1 MRISILYTLF
11 AVFATAVNIGV
22 QDIAT
27 RLYSG
32 PFSLLFSI
40 GAGTAA
46 GLMLKYALDKRYIFK
61 FQAKNAIHNSQT
73 FMLYAVMGVVTTT
86 IFFGFEFGFNYL
98 FQTKELRYLGGIIGL
113 AVGYLLKYNLDKKF
127 VFLQETKV

>member
-1 MRISILYTLF
+1 
-11 AVFATAVNIGV
+11 
-22 QDIAT
+22 
-27 RLYSG
+27 
-32 PFSLLFSI
+32 
-40 GAGTAA
+40 
-46 GLMLKYALDKRYIFK
+46 
-61 FQAKNAIHNSQT
+61 
-73 FMLYAVMGVVTTT
+73 VMGVVTTT